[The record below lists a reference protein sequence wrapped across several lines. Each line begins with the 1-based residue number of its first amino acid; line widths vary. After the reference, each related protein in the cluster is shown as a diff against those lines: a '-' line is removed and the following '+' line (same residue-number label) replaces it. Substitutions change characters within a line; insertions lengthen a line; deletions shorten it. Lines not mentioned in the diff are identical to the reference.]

1 MSCFV
6 NPNSGVDKT
15 TYHLISKGV
24 IDESGKILNE
34 KEFDHLSEK
43 YRTFASD
50 PKTYGVRGDI
60 MLNVNGY
67 MKINKTALFW
77 IDAIKGEFYPE
88 NEYLRPYVGAVESV
102 EKQLGSVQLED
113 DVRVETEINIGV
125 RNEDGSKKRFLK
137 KDYKSTLNKVI
148 ELNKT
153 YPQYQFKIMTVMGEK
168 GDGKV
173 YDAIEMKERTGDLL
187 FSTFSYSKQEV
198 KQDLQDNLMEFLYKV
213 NPDFRVEVLEELNDG
228 NGMSINGV
236 LKLNDFLIQLKRGQ
250 ESALTEEASHVLVEM
265 LDKSSALYKD
275 MMSQVTSTSMYKLV
289 LEQYGN
295 HPMYKGNT
303 EKLKREAA
311 AKLVSL
317 YLTDKATFNKMV
329 KSPTILESL
338 KRTIS
343 KVLAFIKGGVKKNG
357 SPFKDAAL
365 RILNKNTNDLL
376 MENAM
381 QSEYMFQIA
390 DVTNL
395 NYISTIDINTENYEK
410 VFVNLD
416 DTVFNYDSYI
426 PIPVT
431 TKELTEKQI
440 YAIKK
445 SIKNTKDE
453 KNVDLKNYYQ
463 NVNITN
469 LGKELKDKWQK
480 LGPKITFYTSS
491 LVTQD
496 LIDRLRAEFGD
507 NIKVISTQE
516 TLEIQ
521 EDEFGKPIY
530 TILESTEREE
540 IENAAGE
547 SKTLVINHRPPTAF
561 KDPKSNFSF
570 ALYDESFFQSQQR
583 VKSKSSRYRTVKEV
597 EEERAKAQ
605 KHKEFSET
613 VLAEFSKLGYDKTL
627 KLAQKAL
634 KVVRNLVNR
643 IENNES
649 EEELLDLFKDV
660 NGNLI
665 LPLDKAKRIL
675 RQIEDKGNEFEE
687 GLLGFVNTI
696 NSVSYFWGNANRTN
710 NYSKLLQ
717 YSTKDELNKNIK
729 DAATLMRFAL
739 NWEEYIKSLTTL
751 MEDNEFGDM
760 KVIPDMLRNLRDE
773 IANAKAQINKV
784 SVSLMADVLADQA
797 KDYNGALKTKLD
809 SNLITNKEYNE
820 KLITPEKLVQILTG
834 QAGDLPL
841 TAYVENSLF
850 IGDDVVQAFSYL
862 IEKSTTVANQAAFLE
877 FIGVNKKL
885 QSTLDELGMSDEQMT
900 EEITYVDKKIYME
913 YEPSTDPNADP
924 QDNPIARAKPVAKD
938 VRSFMRAHQNEH
950 LIELEYEKVQAIRHQ
965 YLIEK
970 EKDPKSS
977 ATLDLEKQLDE
988 AIEAFDRW
996 EKENWNREN
1005 ITDPEEIYAEF
1016 GLDMDLVRKAQDAQ
1030 EIIREQKRFKESLLR
1045 QGSLSLDQQKEVV
1058 AEIEELIKEL
1068 KNLRNPWDF
1077 KENKPKGISNNP
1089 AQDIRIAEILKEKYI
1104 IDRQIYESQVDNA
1117 RFMKDITAIL
1127 SQIEPNTRALLEAAI
1142 DTSNPR
1148 WLVDFYELALST
1160 GEADLIDFLDQN
1172 TKIKYSDRFYEN
1184 RSKVYDKI
1192 KSILQPVKAN
1202 VSASIAAEIESYEEE
1217 IQELNEKLKNLAS
1230 ALRDEDGVFNAT
1242 DTTPEH
1248 QATIK
1253 NIEAAIDSYRSQIT
1267 IALDKSTLSK
1277 EQKKSVKKSLNS
1289 EFSSLFAIQEK
1300 IATDAYNIK
1309 MYEYLRN
1316 IYPDASVSIFPNENF
1331 LKMISSPSFEDF
1343 IRGLK
1348 SRRNDTSDP
1357 LTQEEESFLSWFELN
1372 HLFKTREYTDEFG
1385 QVNTVAVYKPT
1396 YIWMKIQPRS
1406 SDDIEF
1412 VPGYK
1417 YTKRVYKKE
1426 ATVDYKGQKKDYK
1439 LKNEK
1444 IDWVTWNPLT
1454 KKWLPQLKGEFV
1466 NKEYERLKN
1475 STNPRD
1481 RKKFEYLQRITKL
1494 YLDKQMQSDV
1504 PREGRLGYTLPFVH
1518 KRYTEGN
1525 GLKTLFKQF
1534 TGNTNPVEEGDKNA
1548 VSPKAGKEG
1557 LVKRVLSAIK
1567 AWAGIETEEQETQV
1581 VKTDFL
1587 GNRIQKFYVKYTG
1600 YMDVNDVSKQG
1611 ISSVFTYLEGLETTR
1626 ALLGTVKESNLLLQI
1641 LEQNS
1646 PVEVNKINQ
1655 FGERIPMKSNRR
1667 LDVIRDIVQRKLYG
1681 NNKEYEL
1688 GEWVD
1693 NATRVLRNYTV
1704 GLSQSVLNPSNA
1716 FKNWLQGQITSMTI
1730 GGYKNWTDEK
1740 SLAKAM
1746 AYKGTSYVKYLMDM
1760 KQTDKSLDFQIL
1772 TLFNLV
1778 NDQSISDKL
1787 TNSGYRKAV
1796 GLDSLAMVTSQASE
1810 FSVAS
1815 SILYSHLFHKDVVI
1829 NGEKKKLYDV
1839 FYLENN
1845 TLTIRDNAIDPVT
1858 GAKIDMD
1865 YLANLTVKAKVMNE
1879 HISGKVFNT
1888 TFAQRFTFYKNLEFF
1903 KSFVIP
1909 GIRTRF
1915 VKRRKNL
1922 VMGDDIEGFYRTGA
1936 RFLIKQAISLLE
1948 THKLDMASATPEEK
1962 EAAKIM
1968 MKEIIASLTMLV
1980 LIGLVFGFDDDD
1992 EDRYK
1997 KLKDN
2002 NWLTNFALLTLLNAK
2017 KETDAFS
2024 VYPFLNVN
2032 ENLTPPIVSETWN
2045 YFTSPFLGFGAVDK
2059 GKKVL
2064 NAVTGFIFNEEGYTQ
2079 SRPQDF
2085 IEKGDTKLEH
2095 ALRTL
2100 LGIDAVLYIANP
2112 EFKIQQT
2119 QQAAARG

>member
-6 NPNSGVDKT
+6 NPSSGVDKT

-43 YRTFASD
+43 YRSFASD

-67 MKINKTALFW
+67 MKLNQKALFW

-88 NEYLRPYVGAVESV
+88 NEYLRPFVGAVESV

-113 DVRVETEINIGV
+113 DVRIETEINIGV
-125 RNEDGSKKRFLK
+125 RNEDASKKRFLP

-148 ELNKT
+148 DLNKK
-153 YPQYQFKIMTVMGEK
+153 YPQYQFKITRVMGEK
-168 GDGKV
+168 GDDRV
-173 YDAIEMKERTGDLL
+173 YDAIDMKERTKDLL
-187 FSTFSYSKQEV
+187 FSTFSYSKQEI
-198 KQDLQDNLMEFLYKV
+198 KKDLQDNLMEFLYKV

-236 LKLNDFLIQLKRGQ
+236 LKLNEFLIQLKRGQ
-250 ESALTEEASHVLVEM
+250 ESALSEEAAHVLVEM
-265 LDKSSALYKD
+265 LDKSSTLFKD
-275 MMSQVTSTSMYKLV
+275 MMSQVTSTRMYKLV

-317 YLTDKATFNKMV
+317 YLSDKATFNKMV
-329 KSPTILESL
+329 GSPNILESI
-338 KRTIS
+338 KR
-343 KVLAFIKGGVKKNG
+343 AFYKLLSFVKSGVVKNG

-365 RILNKNTNDLL
+365 RILNRNTNDLL

-390 DVTNL
+390 DVTDL
-395 NYISTIDINTENYEK
+395 NYLSTIDVNTENVEK
-410 VFVNLD
+410 VFINLD
-416 DTVFNYDSYI
+416 DTIFNFENYI
-426 PIPVT
+426 PSST
-431 TKELTEKQI
+431 TGKELTFKQV

-445 SIKNTKDE
+445 SLKETKDS
-453 KNVDLKNYYQ
+453 KNQDLKNYYE

-469 LGKELKDKWQK
+469 LGKELKDKWEK
-480 LGPKITFYTSS
+480 LGPKVTFYTSS
-491 LVTQD
+491 LVTQE
-496 LIDRLRAEFGD
+496 LRDRLAVEFGN
-507 NIKVISTQE
+507 NIKIVSTQE
-516 TLEIQ
+516 TLNEYEDDFGRPVYEIL
-521 EDEFGKPIY
+521 
-530 TILESTEREE
+530 TSTEREE
-540 IENAAGE
+540 IESAAGE
-547 SKTLVINHRPPTAF
+547 STSLVISHRPPKAF
-561 KDPKSNFSF
+561 RDPKDNFSF
-570 ALYDESFFQSQQR
+570 AIFDESFFQSQQR
-583 VKSKSSRYRTVKEV
+583 VKSKSSRYRTVKEIQ
-597 EEERAKAQ
+597 EERAKAE
-605 KHKEFSET
+605 KNKEFSET

-660 NGNLI
+660 NGNLV
-665 LPLDKAKRIL
+665 LPLDKAKRII

-696 NSVSYFWGNANRTN
+696 NSVSYFWGNANKTN
-710 NYSKLLQ
+710 NYSKLLN
-717 YSTKDELNKNIK
+717 YSNREELNKNIK

-739 NWEEYIKSLTTL
+739 NWEEYINSLTTL

-760 KVIPDMLRNLRDE
+760 KVIPEMLRNLRDE

-784 SVSLMADVLADQA
+784 SISLMADVLADQA
-797 KDYNGALKTKLD
+797 KDYNAALKAKHDSKLISD
-809 SNLITNKEYNE
+809 REYNQ
-820 KLITPEKLVQILTG
+820 KLITPESLVKILTG

-841 TAYVENSLF
+841 TAFVENSLF

-885 QSTLDELGMSDEQMT
+885 QSTLDELGMTDEQMT
-900 EEITYVDKKIYME
+900 EEITYVDKKVYME
-913 YEPSTDPNADP
+913 YESNED
-924 QDNPIARAKPVAKD
+924 QDNPNARSVPVEKE

-950 LIELEYEKVQAIRHQ
+950 LIELEYEKVQEIRHK
-965 YLIEK
+965 YLLEK
-970 EKDPKSS
+970 EKDPQSS
-977 ATLDLEKQLDE
+977 ATLELEKQLDE
-988 AIEAFDRW
+988 ALEAFDRW

-1016 GLDMDLVRKAQDAQ
+1016 GLDMNLVRKAQEAQ
-1030 EIIREQKRFKESLLR
+1030 ELIREQKRIKESLLR
-1045 QGSLSLDQQKEVV
+1045 QGSLTLDQQKEII

-1077 KENKPKGISNNP
+1077 KENKLKEESDNP
-1089 AQDIRIAEILKEKYI
+1089 MQDIRIANILKEKLI
-1104 IDRQIYESQVDNA
+1104 IDRQIFENQVDNA
-1117 RFMKDITAIL
+1117 RFMKDLNAIL
-1127 SQIEPNTRALLEAAI
+1127 SQIDPNTRALLEASM

-1148 WLVDFYELALST
+1148 WLIDFYEVALST
-1160 GEADLIDFLDQN
+1160 GEVNLIDFLDQN
-1172 TKIKYSDRFYEN
+1172 TKIKYSDKFYEN
-1184 RSKVYDKI
+1184 REKVFNNIKI
-1192 KSILQPVKAN
+1192 ILQPTKAAISPE
-1202 VSASIAAEIESYEEE
+1202 VAAEIEAYETE
-1217 IQELNEKLKNLAS
+1217 IDELNEKLKNLAS
-1230 ALRDEDGVFNAT
+1230 ALRDEDGVFNAI

-1248 QATIK
+1248 QEIIK
-1253 NIEAAIDSYRSQIT
+1253 EIEAAIDLIRGQIN
-1267 IALDKSTLSK
+1267 IAIDKSSLTK
-1277 EQKKSVKKSLNS
+1277 EEKASTKKELNS
-1289 EFSSLFAIQEK
+1289 QFSSLFAIQEK

-1309 MYEYLRN
+1309 MYEYLRKV
-1316 IYPDASVSIFPNENF
+1316 YPNASINIFPNENF
-1331 LKMISSPSFEDF
+1331 LKLIDTPSFENF
-1343 IRGLK
+1343 ISGLK
-1348 SRRNDTSDP
+1348 SRKNSSSNP
-1357 LTQEEESFLSWFELN
+1357 LSQDEASFLAWFELN
-1372 HLFKTREYTDEFG
+1372 HLFKTREVYDDFG
-1385 QVNTVAVYKPT
+1385 QMDTIAVYKPT

-1406 SDDIEF
+1406 SKDIEF
-1412 VPGYK
+1412 VPSYK

-1454 KKWLPQLKGEFV
+1454 KRWLPQLKGEFV

-1475 STNPRD
+1475 STNLRD
-1481 RKKFEYLQRITKL
+1481 RKKFEYLQTITKL

-1504 PREGRLGYTLPFVH
+1504 PREGKLGYTLPFVH

-1525 GLKTLFKQF
+1525 GLKILFKQF
-1534 TGNTNPVEEGDKNA
+1534 AGNTNPVEEGDKNA
-1548 VSPKAGKEG
+1548 ISPKEGKEG
-1557 LVKRVLSAIK
+1557 FVKKILSAIK

-1611 ISSVFTYLEGLETTR
+1611 ISSVFTFLEGLETTR

-1655 FGERIPMKSNRR
+1655 FGEKIPMKTNRR

-1716 FKNWLQGQITSMTI
+1716 FKNWLQGQITSMTL
-1730 GGYKNWTDEK
+1730 GGYKNWTDER

-1746 AYKGTSYVKYLMDM
+1746 ASKNTSYIKYLMDM
-1760 KQTDKSLDFQIL
+1760 KQVDKSLDFQIL

-1778 NDQSISDKL
+1778 NDQSLSDKL

-1796 GLDSLAMVTSQASE
+1796 GLDSLSMVTSQAAE

-1815 SILYSHLFHKDVVI
+1815 TVLYAHLYHKDVLI

-1839 FYLENN
+1839 FFLENN
-1845 TLTIRDNAIDPVT
+1845 KLTIRDNAIDPAT

-1879 HISGKVFNT
+1879 HISGKVTNA

-1903 KSFVIP
+1903 KTFVIP

-1948 THKLDMASATPEEK
+1948 SQKLDMASATPEEI

-1968 MKEIIASLTMLV
+1968 GKEILASLTLLV

-2002 NWLTNFALLTLLNAK
+2002 NWLTNFALLTLLNSK
-2017 KETDAFS
+2017 KETEAFS
-2024 VYPFLNVN
+2024 IYPFLNVN
-2032 ENLTPPIVSETWN
+2032 NNVTPPIISETWN
-2045 YFTSPFLGFGAVDK
+2045 YVKNPFLGFGAVDK

-2064 NAVTGFIFNEEGYTQ
+2064 NAAATVFSESGVYQ
-2079 SRPQDF
+2079 QDMPHHF
-2085 IEKGDTKLEH
+2085 IEKGDTKFEH

-2100 LGIDAVLYIANP
+2100 TGIDAFLYIGSP
-2112 EFKIQQT
+2112 ELKIQQT
-2119 QQAAARG
+2119 QQASARG

>member
-24 IDESGKILNE
+24 IDQTGKILNE

-67 MKINKTALFW
+67 MKLNHKALFW
-77 IDAIKGEFYPE
+77 IDAIKGNFYPE
-88 NEYLRPYVGAVESV
+88 NDYLKPYVGAVESV

-113 DVRVETEINIGV
+113 DVRIETEINIGV
-125 RNEDGSKKRFLK
+125 RNEDASKKRFLPK
-137 KDYKSTLNKVI
+137 EYRSTLNKVA
-148 ELNKT
+148 ELNKK
-153 YPQYQFKIMTVMGEK
+153 YPQYQFKIISVMGEK
-168 GDGKV
+168 GDNQV
-173 YDAIEMKERTGDLL
+173 YDAIEMKERTKDLL
-187 FSTFSYSKQEV
+187 FSTFSYSKKEI
-198 KQDLQDNLMEFLYKV
+198 KKDLQDNLMEFLYKI

-236 LKLNDFLIQLKRGQ
+236 LKLNEFLIQLKRGQ
-250 ESALTEEASHVLVEM
+250 ESALSEEAAHVLVEM
-265 LDKSSALYKD
+265 LDKSSDLFKD
-275 MMSQVTSTSMYKLV
+275 MMSQVTSTRMYKLV

-317 YLTDKATFNKMV
+317 YLSDKATFNRMV
-329 KSPTILESL
+329 KSPNVLESL
-338 KRTIS
+338 KRIIS
-343 KVLAFIKGGVKKNG
+343 KLLTFVKGKVKKNG

-390 DVTNL
+390 DVTDL
-395 NYISTIDINTENYEK
+395 NYLSTIDVNTENVEK
-410 VFVNLD
+410 VFINLD
-416 DTVFNYDSYI
+416 DTVFNFENYI
-426 PIPVT
+426 PVST
-431 TKELTEKQI
+431 TGKELTIKQI
-440 YAIKK
+440 FAIKRL
-445 SIKNTKDE
+445 IKETKDS
-453 KNVDLKNYYQ
+453 KNQDLKNYYE

-480 LGPKITFYTSS
+480 LGPKVTFYTSS
-491 LVTQD
+491 LVTQE
-496 LIDRLRAEFGD
+496 LRDRLAVEFGN
-507 NIKVISTQE
+507 NIKIVSTQE
-516 TLEIQ
+516 TLNEYI
-521 EDEFGKPIY
+521 DDFGKPTF
-530 TILESTEREE
+530 TIESSTEREE
-540 IENAAGE
+540 IEKAAGN
-547 SKTLVINHRPPTAF
+547 SSSLVISHRPPIAF
-561 KDPKSNFSF
+561 KSPKDNFTF
-570 ALYDESFFQSQQR
+570 AIFDESFFQSQQR
-583 VKSKSSRYRTVKEV
+583 VKSKSSRYRTIKEI
-597 EEERAKAQ
+597 EEERTKAE
-605 KHKEFSET
+605 KNKEFSET

-665 LPLDKAKRIL
+665 LPLDKAKRII

-710 NYSKLLQ
+710 NYSKLLN
-717 YSTKDELNKNIK
+717 YTTKEELNKNIK

-739 NWEEYIKSLTTL
+739 NWEEYIKSLTTM
-751 MEDNEFGDM
+751 MEDNEFGGM
-760 KVIPDMLRNLRDE
+760 KVIPDMLKNLRDE

-809 SNLITNKEYNE
+809 SNLISDKEYNS
-820 KLITPEKLVQILTG
+820 KLITPQKLVQILTG

-841 TAYVENSLF
+841 TAFVENSLF

-900 EEITYVDKKIYME
+900 EEITYVDKKVYME
-913 YEPSTDPNADP
+913 YEKTED
-924 QDNPIARAKPVAKD
+924 QDNPTARAVPVEKD

-950 LIELEYEKVQAIRHQ
+950 LIEMEYEKVQKARHA
-965 YLIEK
+965 YLTEK
-970 EKDPKSS
+970 EKDPNSS
-977 ATLDLEKQLDE
+977 ATKELEKKYEE
-988 AIEAFDRW
+988 AQDAFDRW

-1016 GLDMDLVRKAQDAQ
+1016 GLDMNLVKRAQ
-1030 EIIREQKRFKESLLR
+1030 EAQEEIREQKRIKESLLR
-1045 QGSLSLDQQKEVV
+1045 QGSLSLDQQKELIG
-1058 AEIEELIKEL
+1058 EIEELIKEL

-1077 KENKPKGISNNP
+1077 KNNRLKGVS
-1089 AQDIRIAEILKEKYI
+1089 DIAAEDVRIANILKEKQI
-1104 IDRQIYESQVDNA
+1104 IDRQIFENQVDNA
-1117 RFMKDITAIL
+1117 RFMKDLNAVL
-1127 SQIEPNTRALLEAAI
+1127 SQVDPNTRALLEAAMN
-1142 DTSNPR
+1142 TSDPR
-1148 WLVDFYELALST
+1148 WLIDFYEVALST
-1160 GEADLIDFLDQN
+1160 GEVNLIDFLDQN
-1172 TKIKYSDRFYEN
+1172 TKVKYSDKFYEN
-1184 RSKVYDKI
+1184 RSKAFDNI
-1192 KSILQPVKAN
+1192 KSILQPVKDS
-1202 VSASIAAEIESYEEE
+1202 VSAQIAAEIESFEAD
-1217 IQELNEKLKNLAS
+1217 IQDLNEKLKNLAS

-1248 QATIK
+1248 QAMIK
-1253 NIEAAIDSYRSQIT
+1253 EIEATIDLFRGQIT
-1267 IALDKSTLSK
+1267 IALEKSSLSK
-1277 EQKKSVKKSLNS
+1277 AEQKNIKTKLNA
-1289 EFSSLFAIQEK
+1289 EFTSLFAIQEK

-1316 IYPDASVSIFPNENF
+1316 IYPNASVSIFPNENF
-1331 LKMISSPSFEDF
+1331 LKMVSSPSFENYIF
-1343 IRGLK
+1343 VLK
-1348 SRRNDTSDP
+1348 SRKYNKNNP
-1357 LTQEEESFLSWFELN
+1357 LTQEEESFLEWFELN
-1372 HLFKTREYTDEFG
+1372 HILKSKEVVDEFG
-1385 QVNTVAVYKPT
+1385 QRETVTTYKPT

-1406 SDDIEF
+1406 SKDIEF
-1412 VPGYK
+1412 VPSYK
-1417 YTKRVYKKE
+1417 YTKRIYKKE
-1426 ATVDYKGQKKDYK
+1426 ATVEYNNQKKEYK

-1454 KKWLPQLKGEFV
+1454 KRWLPQLKGEFV

-1475 STNPRD
+1475 STNLRD
-1481 RKKFEYLQRITKL
+1481 KKKFEYLQMITKL

-1534 TGNTNPVEEGDKNA
+1534 AGNTNPVEEGDKNA
-1548 VSPKAGKEG
+1548 GSPKAGKEG
-1557 LVKRVLSAIK
+1557 LVKKILSAIK

-1611 ISSVFTYLEGLETTR
+1611 ISSVFTFIEGLETTR
-1626 ALLGTVKESNLLLQI
+1626 SLLGSVKESNLLLQI

-1655 FGERIPMKSNRR
+1655 FGERIPMKTNRR
-1667 LDVIRDIVQRKLYG
+1667 LDVIRDIVQRKFYG
-1681 NNKEYEL
+1681 NNKEYEM
-1688 GEWVD
+1688 GEWID
-1693 NATRVLRNYTV
+1693 NTTRVLRNYTV

-1778 NDQSISDKL
+1778 NDQSLSDKL

-1815 SILYSHLFHKDVVI
+1815 SVLYAHLFHKDVII

-1839 FYLENN
+1839 FYLDNN
-1845 TLTIRDNAIDPVT
+1845 KLTIRDNAIDPVT
-1858 GAKIDMD
+1858 GIAIDMD

-1879 HISGKVFNT
+1879 HISGKVFNA

-1903 KSFVIP
+1903 KTFVIP

-1948 THKLDMASATPEEK
+1948 SHKLDMASATPEEM

-2032 ENLTPPIVSETWN
+2032 ENLTPPIISETWN

-2059 GKKVL
+2059 GKKIL
-2064 NAVTGFIFNEEGYTQ
+2064 NAATSVFSDSGMYQ
-2079 SRPQDF
+2079 QDMPHHF
-2085 IEKGDTKLEH
+2085 IEKGDTKFMH

-2100 LGIDAVLYIANP
+2100 VGIDAFLYIANP

-2119 QQAAARG
+2119 QQASLRG